1 MAIGRG
7 RQSGALSEAYAGA
20 VPDMVIVAPSG
31 ASATAV
37 QTTSGME
44 NRKEVSYPSRM
55 LRIALAALHLL
66 ALGIGFG
73 AVWARATALSQNP
86 IDRRAARRA
95 MQADLWWGIAA
106 LLWMA
111 TGFWRLLAGTEK
123 ASAYY
128 MQNHVFFAKMGL
140 FMLIFALEI
149 WPMVT
154 LSKWRGLDKK
164 LGDAWEP
171 DAKQAARIRAISM
184 LEATILIA
192 MIVAAVMMARG
203 FGA

>member
-1 MAIGRG
+1 
-7 RQSGALSEAYAGA
+7 
-20 VPDMVIVAPSG
+20 
-31 ASATAV
+31 
-37 QTTSGME
+37 
-44 NRKEVSYPSRM
+44 M

-73 AVWARATALSQNP
+73 AIWARATALSHRP

-95 MQADLWWGIAA
+95 IQADAWWGIAS

-128 MQNHVFFAKMGL
+128 MHNHVFFAKMGL
-140 FMLIFALEI
+140 FILIFALEI
-149 WPMVT
+149 WPMLT
-154 LSKWRGLDKK
+154 FSKWRALDRT
-164 LGDAWEP
+164 LGDSWEP
-171 DAKQAARIRAISM
+171 DANQAARIRAISTV
-184 LEATILIA
+184 ETTILIA